1 MWCKNFSKNILKI
14 YRIINDRP
22 FQKTTINRSY
32 TVDRSPKI
40 LITGGLGQ
48 LGTECAKLLRKN
60 YGNENV
66 ILSDIIKPTEE
77 SLSNGPFIF
86 ADVLDFKGL
95 QKIVVNYR
103 IDWLIHFSALLSAVG
118 EQNVPLAVRVNIEG
132 MHNVIELA
140 KQYKLRIFIPSTIGA
155 FGPDSPRNPT
165 PNVTIQR
172 PRTIYGVSKVH
183 AELLGEYYHHKF
195 GLDFRCLRFPGVI
208 SSDPPGGGTT
218 DYAVAVFHE
227 GLVTKRYECY
237 LEPYTRLPMMY
248 IKDCLSALFQ
258 FLNTPNEKLQ
268 RRVYNVSAMSF
279 TPEEL
284 FSELKKHV
292 PDLKISYKPDARQY
306 IGWFILRVG
315 HKFLMTVRRVGT
327 GVGNTIALAILTGV
341 IFVLPTFVDDIE
353 PESLLGVMVFLKG
366 VPVFLGVPML
376 GDAGLVNLPLCE
388 SPGLVNLPLCESLS
402 LFSSSM

>member
-1 MWCKNFSKNILKI
+1 MFARNLKKLSCCILKSLTKKNS
-14 YRIINDRP
+14 IISSNNLLRNISDT
-22 FQKTTINRSY
+22 K
-32 TVDRSPKI
+32 RSPRI

-60 YGNENV
+60 YGKDNV

-77 SLSNGPFIF
+77 NLANGPFIF
-86 ADVLDFKGL
+86 ADILDFKNL
-95 QKIVVNYR
+95 QKIVVDYR

-165 PNVTIQR
+165 PNITIQR

-183 AELLGEYYHHKF
+183 AELLGEYYHHRF
-195 GLDFRCLRFPGVI
+195 NLDFRCLRFPGVI

-227 GLVTKRYECY
+227 
-237 LEPYTRLPMMY
+237 
-248 IKDCLSALFQ
+248 ALFQ

-268 RRVYNVSAMSF
+268 RRVYNVTAMSF

-284 FSELKKHV
+284 FSEIIKHV
-292 PDLKISYKPDARQY
+292 PDLQISYKPDSRQHIAENWPQIFDDSEARKDW
-306 IGWFILRVG
+306 GWQ
-315 HKFLMTVRRVGT
+315 HKYDLDKLVSAMIRDVSTHFLPKYR
-327 GVGNTIALAILTGV
+327 
-341 IFVLPTFVDDIE
+341 
-353 PESLLGVMVFLKG
+353 LKE
-366 VPVFLGVPML
+366 
-376 GDAGLVNLPLCE
+376 VN
-388 SPGLVNLPLCESLS
+388 SYV
-402 LFSSSM
+402 

>member
-1 MWCKNFSKNILKI
+1 MLGRKVLRTLYHGLSNNFWRQLNSSAVLSVEATDTTQS
-14 YRIINDRP
+14 RHFDRNAKLP
-22 FQKTTINRSY
+22 R
-32 TVDRSPKI
+32 I

-60 YGNENV
+60 YGDENV
-66 ILSDIIKPTEE
+66 VLSDIIKPTDDA
-77 SLSNGPFIF
+77 LMNGPFIF
-86 ADVLDFKGL
+86 ADILDFKGL

-132 MHNVIELA
+132 LHNVIELA
-140 KQYKLRIFIPSTIGA
+140 KQYNLRIFVPSTIGA

-227 GLVTKRYECY
+227 GLLHKRYECY
-237 LEPYTRLPMMY
+237 LEPHTRLPMMY
-248 IKDCLSALFQ
+248 IDDCLSALFQ
-258 FLNTPNEKLQ
+258 FLNAPSERLQ
-268 RRVYNVSAMSF
+268 RRVYNVTAMSF

-284 FSELKKHV
+284 FEEIKKHL
-292 PDLKISYKPDARQY
+292 PDLQVSYNPDSRQNIANTWPQVFDDSEARRDWGWKHEYDLDKLVISMIQDVSEN
-306 IGWFILRVG
+306 FIPKYQR
-315 HKFLMTVRRVGT
+315 
-327 GVGNTIALAILTGV
+327 
-341 IFVLPTFVDDIE
+341 
-353 PESLLGVMVFLKG
+353 
-366 VPVFLGVPML
+366 
-376 GDAGLVNLPLCE
+376 
-388 SPGLVNLPLCESLS
+388 LS
-402 LFSSSM
+402 EVSSYM